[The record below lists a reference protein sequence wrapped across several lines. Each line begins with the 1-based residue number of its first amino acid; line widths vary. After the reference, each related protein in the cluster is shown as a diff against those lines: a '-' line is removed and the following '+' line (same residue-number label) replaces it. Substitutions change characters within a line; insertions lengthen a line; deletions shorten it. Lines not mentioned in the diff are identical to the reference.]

1 MVSWLMPFAILPK
14 TYTFFFFDL
23 FSQIAVVVFGL
34 FILVKLYL
42 QPARLEDVLPKTTTL
57 RIWGVFIVAQLILM
71 AYQSF
76 AVG

>member
-42 QPARLEDVLPKTTTL
+42 QPARLEDVYRKRPLYVFGVCLLLPN
-57 RIWGVFIVAQLILM
+57 
-71 AYQSF
+71 
-76 AVG
+76 